1 MAPALGLIN
10 WLGWLTEFK
19 ETLTYSYWHNII
31 IKDTVKAGGEH
42 PLIRDRCR
50 YQAGMSTFS
59 VPPGTSVCSAIQKPS
74 EASALAMFLEVLSC
88 KHA

>member
-19 ETLTYSYWHNII
+19 ETLTYYYWHTI
-31 IKDTVKAGGEH
+31 IKDTVKARGEH
-42 PLIRDRCR
+42 PLTRDRRTDIRQVCTL
-50 YQAGMSTFS
+50 SKS
-59 VPPGTSVCSAIQKPS
+59 LPGTSVSSAIQKPS

-88 KHA
+88 KRA

>member
-1 MAPALGLIN
+1 MVPALGLIN

-19 ETLTYSYWHNII
+19 ATLTYDYWHTI
-31 IKDTVKAGGEH
+31 IKDTVKARGEH
-42 PLIRDRCR
+42 LLIRDRCIDIR
-50 YQAGMSTFS
+50 QVCALSMS
-59 VPPGTSVCSAIQKPS
+59 PPGTSACSSIQKPS